1 MNGLDIDKYRSHIA
15 YILQD
20 NHLQPLLT
28 VSESMNFAVK
38 FKTGNSLN
46 AFKKW
51 KKISDILETFGLAEK
66 ENEIV
71 QNLSGGQQKRLSIA
85 LELVD
90 DPLVIFLDEATTGLD
105 TVSSTQCIK
114 LLKQLAHE
122 GRTLVCTIHQPSG
135 LLIRMFDHLYV
146 VADGLCVYSG
156 SGSNLVNF
164 LSDVNLPCPSSYNPA
179 DFLLEAVTGVYGEQN
194 KELVEKIENG
204 CNENYREN
212 TNQHADHLA
221 TTATATKSQS
231 HSHFTRFY
239 DLLMRN
245 LLVSFRDKTFTYLR
259 MFIDVATGVL
269 LGLIYYDIGNN
280 ANQILNNFRL
290 IFVALSFLVYTSYY
304 STMMIF
310 PLNYI
315 CIKRETFNRWY
326 SPTHWFLA
334 LVVSD
339 LPVLIIANIS
349 FIVPVYYM
357 TSQPLEL
364 FRIAA
369 FVLIMM
375 LTSFASQSFGLV
387 CGSFVGVKVS
397 NFKIELKVLI
407 KEVLTLQK
415 LKKIFLF

>member
-1 MNGLDIDKYRSHIA
+1 MNGLDIAKYGSHIA

-28 VSESMNFAVK
+28 VSESINFAVK
-38 FKTGNSLN
+38 LKTGNSLN

-66 ENEIV
+66 ENELV

-85 LELVD
+85 LEIVD
-90 DPLVIFLDEATTGLD
+90 DPLVVFLDEPTTGLD
-105 TVSSTQCIK
+105 SVSSTQCIK

-122 GRTLVCTIHQPSG
+122 GRTIVCTIHQPSG
-135 LLIRMFDHLYV
+135 LLIRMFDHLYA
-146 VADGLCVYSG
+146 VADGQCVYQG
-156 SGSNLVNF
+156 SGTNLVQF
-164 LSDVNLPCPSSYNPA
+164 LADVNLQCPSSYNPA
-179 DFLLEAVTGVYGEQN
+179 DFLLETVTGIYGQKN
-194 KELVEKIENG
+194 QELVEKIENG
-204 CNENYREN
+204 RNENYREL
-212 TNQHADHLA
+212 TVQHVDYLVAVA
-221 TTATATKSQS
+221 TQS
-231 HSHFTRFY
+231 HSHHTRFH
-239 DLLMRN
+239 DLLLRN
-245 LLVSFRDKTFTYLR
+245 FLISYRDKSFTYLR
-259 MFIDVATGVL
+259 MFIHVATGML

-315 CIKRETFNRWY
+315 CIRRETFNRWY

-339 LPVLIIANIS
+339 LPVLILANIA
-349 FIVPVYYM
+349 FIIPMYYM
-357 TSQPLEL
+357 TSQPLEV

-375 LTSFASQSFGLV
+375 LTSFVSQSFGLV
-387 CGSFVGVKVS
+387 CGSFTGVKVS
-397 NFKIELKVLI
+397 N
-407 KEVLTLQK
+407 
-415 LKKIFLF
+415 